1 MLTAISDDRYGVEAA
16 YKYFYINLLAS
27 TFLLLAIGAL
37 YVSYGTL
44 NLADLA
50 QRIAAQPD
58 RPLLPA
64 AIAFLMGTFMIK
76 SAVFPFHFWRPAV
89 PAASP
94 TPVSA
99 MLSSVVVKLGV
110 YGFLRMTTL
119 LFREQAPAIQAALVA
134 LGVVGVVF
142 GGLSALGTHNA
153 KRMLAYSTLAQVG
166 FILVGIGWGTPLSLA
181 AAVIFT
187 FNHSLIKAAMLML
200 AGSVA
205 SRAPV
210 KSAAFAAVAGVGRH
224 MPFAGVLFFVGGL
237 ALAGV
242 PPTNGFVSKLTLFS
256 SGIQAGQYGALA
268 LAGAA
273 GLLTLVY
280 AMRAFQRVWWQPRED
295 DGQAPVKPYGDRL
308 VAPAL
313 LIGLC
318 VLLGV
323 WGEPLINLAQ
333 AVAAWMGD
341 PAAYIRAVMAR

>member
-1 MLTAISDDRYGVEAA
+1 
-16 YKYFYINLLAS
+16 
-27 TFLLLAIGAL
+27 
-37 YVSYGTL
+37 
-44 NLADLA
+44 
-50 QRIAAQPD
+50 
-58 RPLLPA
+58 
-64 AIAFLMGTFMIK
+64 
-76 SAVFPFHFWRPAV
+76 
-89 PAASP
+89 
-94 TPVSA
+94 
-99 MLSSVVVKLGV
+99 VVVKLGV

-153 KRMLAYSTLAQVG
+153 KRMLAYSTLAQIG

-295 DGQAPVKPYGDRL
+295 DGLAPVKPYGDRL
-308 VAPAL
+308 AAPAL
-313 LIGLC
+313 LIGSC

-323 WGEPLINLAQ
+323 WGEPLIDLAQ
-333 AVAAWMGD
+333 AAAASLSD
-341 PAAYIRAVMAR
+341 PAGYIQAVIAR